1 MEVRS
6 VAVAGV
12 LHLIGRI
19 GEDVSLIANYY
30 ELLPVSVTTMI
41 FDHFTQHL
49 SLIHVSFI
57 YKDCFELLFD
67 RIGLTTLTRP
77 QRETVCEHNHSMASH
92 SPIHC

>member
-1 MEVRS
+1 MLCDDDCMEVRS

-19 GEDVSLIANYY
+19 GENVSLIANYY

-49 SLIHVSFI
+49 LYDTQV
-57 YKDCFELLFD
+57 EV
-67 RIGLTTLTRP
+67 
-77 QRETVCEHNHSMASH
+77 REYCLRVRLESH
-92 SPIHC
+92 SQH